1 MNTVPV
7 TDPLLYSVCL
17 SSCRPSSEVGGLSS
31 PRSKRRWGQLLYM
44 SACLRA
50 TLTCGSEKN
59 NQKKNPDSLGLGE
72 TASLCSPPAR
82 GFPSTFPGLFLNSS
96 DYSWTLTYPALKLFP
111 QARPAPNARSSF
123 AYDPGSSPP
132 PLCRHSVGAGGL
144 FTPLRPRFN
153 RSPSPHPHSVPH
165 LSSAE
170 K

>member
-1 MNTVPV
+1 M

-132 PLCRHSVGAGGL
+132 PHFVVTLWGL
-144 FTPLRPRFN
+144 EGFL
-153 RSPSPHPHSVPH
+153 
-165 LSSAE
+165 LL
-170 K
+170 